1 MNISRNIPHIKKN
14 IWREYMN
21 DKYMGKKEEITKLNY
36 EFRQDGIYDKKTS
49 KS

>member
-21 DKYMGKKEEITKLNY
+21 DKYMGKRRNYKVKL
-36 EFRQDGIYDKKTS
+36 
-49 KS
+49 